1 MKRLFS
7 HRYKRSSILLVA
19 SISLIIGIV
28 LADDQRLLSEEWY
41 LLSALPLL
49 LNIRHQSLWTICWV
63 IIFMCG
69 FGWHRGSEFIVK
81 KQSYQALYGQKLSY
95 KVSALNDAAYGNMSQ
110 LSFDGG
116 NIESENG
123 LRLAGKILVSG
134 FGANAVFQGDELR
147 ISGKLMPSFGAYQG
161 RMSFAK
167 LEVLEHHPS
176 VVANLRRNF
185 AAGIQTALPE
195 PMAPFA
201 MGLLIGQRATLPAS
215 TKQDLLR
222 VGLTHI
228 IAVSGYNLT
237 IMLGASQ
244 RLAGKRSKRLTTLMT
259 FSLMGIF
266 LLMAGT
272 SASIVRAAIV
282 STLTIVVGY
291 YGRKIRPFNL
301 IILVAAITA
310 WSSPFYIWG
319 DASWYLSFL
328 AFFGVLVLAPLLV
341 ARFRPKWQKSMIIMV
356 AIESLCAEIM
366 TMPYVLH
373 VFGQISLIGLPANV
387 LVVILIPLAMLLSLI
402 AGLAGMMAGSLVGW
416 FAWPAA
422 MLLTY
427 ILDVAQLL
435 ASVPH
440 SFAQNMGLSTIQMF
454 SIYLALTLLIIALH
468 SKTKSSKYDKVTDRV
483 RLKLEESSA

>member
-7 HRYKRSSILLVA
+7 HRYKRSAILLIA
-19 SISLIIGIV
+19 SVSLIIGV
-28 LADDQRLLSEEWY
+28 ALANDHRLLSEQWY
-41 LLSALPLL
+41 VLSTLPLL
-49 LNIRHQSLWTICWV
+49 FTIRHQSLWTILWV
-63 IIFMCG
+63 VIFMCG

-81 KQSYQALYGQKLSY
+81 KQTYQALYGQNLSY
-95 KVSALNDAAYGNMSQ
+95 KVSALNDAAYGSMSQ

-116 NIESENG
+116 NVEHENG
-123 LRLAGKILVSG
+123 IKLAGKILVSG

-147 ISGKLMPSFGAYQG
+147 ITGKLMPSFGSYQG

-167 LEVLEHHPS
+167 LEVIGHHPS
-176 VVANLRRNF
+176 TIANLRRNF

-195 PMAPFA
+195 PLAPFA
-201 MGLLIGQRATLPAS
+201 MGLLIGQRASLPAS

-244 RLAGKRSKRLTTLMT
+244 RLAGKRSKRLATLMT
-259 FSLMGIF
+259 FLLMGIF

-282 STLTIVVGY
+282 STLSIAAGY
-291 YGRKIRPFNL
+291 YGRKISAFNL

-387 LVVILIPLAMLLSLI
+387 LVVLLIPLAMLLSLI

-416 FAWPAA
+416 FAWPAT
-422 MLLTY
+422 MILTY

-440 SFAQNMGLSTIQMF
+440 SFAQNMNLSTLQMSF
-454 SIYLALTLLIIALH
+454 TYLAVTLLIIAL
-468 SKTKSSKYDKVTDRV
+468 SAKTRYLKYGKITDRNL
-483 RLKLEESSA
+483 LKLKEAST